1 MQNKQDLIP
10 FDYLHR
16 IEGEE
21 NWCLLSEEE
30 LTELVEIAR
39 ENGYNDIDSIIIITR
54 WAEEAKCGEILY
66 KLLRKRQVTLKIQE
80 NEVYL
85 KKA

>member
-1 MQNKQDLIP
+1 MKNKQDLIP

-21 NWCLLSEEE
+21 DWCLLSEDE
-30 LTELVEIAR
+30 LTDLVGIAR
-39 ENGYNDIDSIIIITR
+39 ENGYDDINSIMALTR

-66 KLLRKRQVTLKIQE
+66 KLLRKRQITLKIRE

-85 KKA
+85 RKA

>member
-21 NWCLLSEEE
+21 DWCLISEDE
-30 LTELVEIAR
+30 LTDLVAIA
-39 ENGYNDIDSIIIITR
+39 IVIITR
-54 WAEEAKCGEILY
+54 WAEEAKCGQILY
-66 KLLRKRQVTLKIQE
+66 KLLRKRQLKIKIRE
-80 NEVYL
+80 NEVHFR
-85 KKA
+85 KA

>member
-10 FDYLHR
+10 FDYLNR

-21 NWCLLSEEE
+21 EWCLLSEDE
-30 LTELVEIAR
+30 LSELIEIAR
-39 ENGYNDIDSIIIITR
+39 ENGYNDIDSIVIITR
-54 WAEEAKCGEILY
+54 WAEETKCGEILY
-66 KLLRKRQVTLKIQE
+66 KLLRKRQLKLEIRE
-80 NEVYL
+80 NEVYF

>member
-21 NWCLLSEEE
+21 DWCLLSEDE
-30 LTELVEIAR
+30 LSDLVEIAR
-39 ENGYNDIDSIIIITR
+39 ENGYKDIESIVKITR
-54 WAEEAKCGEILY
+54 WVEEAKCGAVLY
-66 KLLRKRQVTLKIQE
+66 KLLRKRQLKLKIRE
-80 NEVYL
+80 NEVYFR
-85 KKA
+85 KA

>member
-21 NWCLLSEEE
+21 NWCLLSEDE
-30 LTELVEIAR
+30 LSELIEIAR
-39 ENGYNDIDSIIIITR
+39 ENGYNDIDSIVIITR
-54 WAEEAKCGEILY
+54 WAEETKCGEILY
-66 KLLRKRQVTLKIQE
+66 KLLRKRQLKLEIRE
-80 NEVYL
+80 NEVYF

>member
-21 NWCLLSEEE
+21 DWCLLSEEE
-30 LTELVEIAR
+30 LTDLVGIAR
-39 ENGYNDIDSIIIITR
+39 ENGYNDINSIITITR

-66 KLLRKRQVTLKIQE
+66 KLLRKRQITLKIRD

-85 KKA
+85 RKA

>member
-1 MQNKQDLIP
+1 MKNKQDLIP

-21 NWCLLSEEE
+21 DWCLLSEDE
-30 LTELVEIAR
+30 LTDLVGIAR
-39 ENGYNDIDSIIIITR
+39 ENGYDDINSIMALTR

-66 KLLRKRQVTLKIQE
+66 KLLRKRQITLKIQD
-80 NEVYL
+80 NEIYL
-85 KKA
+85 RKA

>member
-16 IEGEE
+16 IEGEK
-21 NWCLLSEEE
+21 NWCLLSEDE
-30 LTELVEIAR
+30 LSELIEIAR
-39 ENGYNDIDSIIIITR
+39 ENGYNDIDSIVIITR
-54 WAEEAKCGEILY
+54 WAEETKCGEILY
-66 KLLRKRQVTLKIQE
+66 KLLRKRQLKLEIRE
-80 NEVYL
+80 NEVYF

>member
-16 IEGEE
+16 IEGEK
-21 NWCLLSEEE
+21 NWCLLSEDE
-30 LTELVEIAR
+30 LSELIEIAR
-39 ENGYNDIDSIIIITR
+39 ENGYDDLDSIMKITR

-66 KLLRKRQVTLKIQE
+66 KLLRKRQITLKIRE
-80 NEVYL
+80 DEIYL
-85 KKA
+85 RKA

>member
-1 MQNKQDLIP
+1 MQNKQDIIP

-21 NWCLLSEEE
+21 HWCLLSEDE
-30 LTELVEIAR
+30 LSELIEIAA
-39 ENGYNDIDSIIIITR
+39 ENGYSDIESILKITR

-66 KLLRKRQVTLKIQE
+66 KLLRKRQLKLKIRE
-80 NEVYL
+80 DEVYL
-85 KKA
+85 RKA

>member
-21 NWCLLSEEE
+21 NWCLLSEDE
-30 LTELVEIAR
+30 LSELIEIAR
-39 ENGYNDIDSIIIITR
+39 ENGYNDIDSIMKITR

-66 KLLRKRQVTLKIQE
+66 KLLRKRQLKLEIRE
-80 NEVYL
+80 NEVYF